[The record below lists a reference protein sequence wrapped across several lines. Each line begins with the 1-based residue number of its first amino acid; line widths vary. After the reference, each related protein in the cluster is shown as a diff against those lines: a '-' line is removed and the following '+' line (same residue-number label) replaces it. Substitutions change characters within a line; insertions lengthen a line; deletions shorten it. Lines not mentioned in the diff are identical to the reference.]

1 MHSGVQC
8 IYWGKRYC
16 DAHIAWGK
24 YRMAR
29 IIGSVLFPHDDDK
42 GDYTFNYLIQKI
54 DCLLDEYENKRLE
67 LWEQTSKIKE

>member
-1 MHSGVQC
+1 
-8 IYWGKRYC
+8 
-16 DAHIAWGK
+16 
-24 YRMAR
+24 MAR

-42 GDYTFNYLIQKI
+42 GEYTFNYLIQKI